1 MKSFEIDQTIR
12 RLERKWKDTRKILD
26 QEEKALVETY
36 LGLLQNIAKS
46 CIENGCRVWFRPN
59 QVVHWGEGGFGHLS
73 IFIPGRRKANSFCD
87 LPGEVEFITKAS
99 NKRSLGEEITSATL
113 DRITYTSD
121 HWL

>member
-1 MKSFEIDQTIR
+1 MKSFEIDQTIH
-12 RLERKWKDTRKILD
+12 RLERKWKNTCKILD

-36 LGLLQNIAKS
+36 LGLLRDIAKS

-73 IFIPGRRKANSFCD
+73 IFLPGRRMNWLSVD
-87 LPGEVEFITKAS
+87 LPAEVEFITKPS
-99 NKRSLGEEITSATL
+99 NKRSLGEEITSVTL